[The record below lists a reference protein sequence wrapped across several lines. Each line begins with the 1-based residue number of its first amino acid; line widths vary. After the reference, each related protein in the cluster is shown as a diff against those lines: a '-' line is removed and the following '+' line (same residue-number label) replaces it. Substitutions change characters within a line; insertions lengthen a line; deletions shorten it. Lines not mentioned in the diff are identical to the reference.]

1 MDTIGQDRN
10 SVLVLIFLGI
20 GACGWMA
27 GKTTTDTGSNSPPQ
41 QEIDTI
47 FGIHKYCYA
56 KDIQKQRQMQDRTRM
71 FNFCTRERFTALSF
85 RKRQTNTCQR

>member
-1 MDTIGQDRN
+1 
-10 SVLVLIFLGI
+10 
-20 GACGWMA
+20 MA

-56 KDIQKQRQMQDRTRM
+56 KDIEKQRSM
-71 FNFCTRERFTALSF
+71 
-85 RKRQTNTCQR
+85 